1 MKKSLILKTI
11 AVTAALLLL
20 GAIAG
25 AVTASAIPDWYSSL
39 TKPSFNPP
47 NWIFAPVWTTL
58 YLLMGI
64 SAGIV
69 WNQGLRTAGVK
80 KALLVFGVH
89 ILLNFLWSMLFFGLK
104 SPLLALVEILILL
117 VFILWYTLEFSRIK
131 RTLFWLQIPYI
142 VWVSFA
148 TILNGAI
155 VWLN

>member
-1 MKKSLILKTI
+1 MKESLILKTI

-69 WNQGLRTAGVK
+69 WNQGVSTAGVK

-89 ILLNFLWSMLFFGLK
+89 VLLNFLWSMLFFGLK

-117 VFILWYTLEFSRIK
+117 GFILWYTLEFSRIK
-131 RTLFWLQIPYI
+131 RTLVWLQIPYI